1 MLSRQLF
8 SVSSHLVF
16 RFVIARNMLK
26 ITAILF
32 LMFIGNLLAAGR
44 SCNSC
49 GMECAPACGTRHFR
63 SCCFNY
69 LRRKRD
75 PDMLQNIFEEQDYP
89 MDTVHRAQ
97 PYFFYDDLRVRAPSV
112 YNWRR

>member
-1 MLSRQLF
+1 M
-8 SVSSHLVF
+8 
-16 RFVIARNMLK
+16 FVGK
-26 ITAILF
+26 
-32 LMFIGNLLAAGR
+32 LLAAGR

-75 PDMLQNIFEEQDYP
+75 PDMLQNMFEEQDFP
-89 MDTVHRAQ
+89 LEAVQRTQ
-97 PYFFYDDLRVRAPSV
+97 LPYVLNEDLPVRAASL
-112 YNWRR
+112 YNRRR